1 MRILM
6 EVEFCISTMAIAHF
20 LECFPRIASVKNLNI
35 KGKMLVVYQKSELGK
50 RVSVMLKFD
59 V

>member
-1 MRILM
+1 M

-35 KGKMLVVYQKSELGK
+35 KGKMLVVCQKSELGE